1 MFIYFLLIFSFPNS
15 VLKNLSLY
23 SKYLKDIIFMDNP
36 LIQDFNTPFQTPPFD
51 KIKSENFMPAI
62 GTAIK
67 EAKQEI
73 ENIIS
78 QKEAPNFEN
87 TLEAMEFAGKKLS
100 SVASILSN
108 LNSAETNKE
117 IQATMREASPILS
130 EFGNDIWQNEAL
142 FERVKAVYNQKDQLQ
157 LDNEQ
162 EMLLNKTYK
171 AFIRNGADLN
181 EKDKAR
187 FKEITKELSQLSLSF
202 GENVLAA
209 TNDYE
214 LVITDEKELSGLPK
228 SIISQAANT
237 AKSKGKE
244 GKWVFTLQAP
254 SFLPFMENADNRSLR
269 KKLYKAFMS
278 KANKNDEHDNK
289 DIIKEIVN
297 LRSEKTSLLGYDTYA
312 DYVLEERMA
321 ESKANVQQFLDDLL
335 RQSLPK
341 AKAEVA
347 EIEAFVKELGE
358 DIELQRWDWR
368 YYSEKLKKKKYAIDD
383 ELLRPYFKLENVLD
397 GVLQS
402 AEKLYNIR
410 FKEVKSIPVY
420 HEDVTTYEVSN
431 SSDEQVAIFYADFHP
446 REGKRGG
453 AWMTT
458 YRDQYRENGKDI
470 LPLVSNVCNFTPSSP
485 GNPSLL
491 TFDEVTTLFHEF
503 GHALHAMLG
512 NSRYGSLS
520 GANVYWDFVELPS
533 QIFENWCYEK
543 ECLDLF
549 AKHYETGE
557 KIPQEYVNKI
567 KASSTYHEAYATV
580 RQVSLAL
587 LDMAYFSLEREEAK
601 DIKDVVEFEEKAM
614 EPTKLF
620 PSVEGTLMSPQFGH
634 IFAGGYASGYY
645 SYKWAEVLDADAFSL
660 FKEKGIFNKEVSQS
674 FKDNILSKGGSEHP
688 MELYKR
694 FRGREPKIEALLER
708 AGLK

>member
-1 MFIYFLLIFSFPNS
+1 
-15 VLKNLSLY
+15 
-23 SKYLKDIIFMDNP
+23 MDNP
-36 LIQDFNTPFQTPPFD
+36 LLKNFDTPFQTPPFD
-51 KIKSENFMPAI
+51 KIKSEHFMPAI
-62 GTAIK
+62 EAAIK
-67 EAKQEI
+67 EARQEI
-73 ENIIS
+73 EDITS
-78 QKEAPNFEN
+78 QSSAPTFEN
-87 TLEAMEFAGKKLS
+87 TLETMEFAGKKLS
-100 SVASILSN
+100 SVTSILFN
-108 LNSAETNKE
+108 LNSAETNKK
-117 IQATMREASPILS
+117 IQEVAREASPILS
-130 EFGNDIWQNEAL
+130 EFGNDIWQNADL
-142 FERVKAVYNQKDQLQ
+142 FERVKNVYKQKEKLG

-162 EMLLNKTYK
+162 EMLLTKTYK

-181 EKDKAR
+181 IKGKAR
-187 FKEITKELSQLSLSF
+187 FKEITKKLSQLSLTF
-202 GENVLAA
+202 GENVLAE

-214 LVITDEKELSGLPK
+214 LVISDEKDLSGLPD
-228 SIISQAANT
+228 SAIRQAAAT
-237 AKSKGKE
+237 ALSKGKE

-254 SFLPFMENADNRSLR
+254 SFVPFMENADNRSLR
-269 KKLYKAFMS
+269 EKLYKAYMS
-278 KANKNDEHDNK
+278 KANKNDERDNK
-289 DIIKEIVN
+289 VIIQEIVN
-297 LRSEKTSLLGYDTYA
+297 LRSEKVSLLGYGTYA

-321 ESKANVQQFLDDLL
+321 ESKDKVQAFLDDLL
-335 RQSLPK
+335 QQALPK
-341 AKAEVA
+341 AKEEVA
-347 EIEAFVKELGE
+347 EVKAFVKKLGE
-358 DIELQRWDWR
+358 EIDLQRWDWA
-368 YYSEKLKKKKYAIDD
+368 YYSEKLKKKKYAIDY

-397 GVLQS
+397 GVFQS
-402 AEKLYNIR
+402 AEKLYDIR
-410 FKEVKSIPVY
+410 FKEVKNIPLY
-420 HEDVTTYEVSN
+420 HEDVTTYEVSTI
-431 SSDEQVAIFYADFHP
+431 SGEHLAIFYADFHP

-458 YRDQYRENGKDI
+458 YRDQYRKNGKENR
-470 LPLVSNVCNFTPSSP
+470 PLVSNVCNFTPSSP

-491 TFDEVTTLFHEF
+491 TFNEVTTLFHEF

-557 KIPQEYVNKI
+557 KIPQEYVEKI

-587 LDMAYFSLEREEAK
+587 LDMGYFSLDRKEAQN
-601 DIKDVVEFEEKAM
+601 IEDVADFEEKAM
-614 EPTKLF
+614 AKTNLF
-620 PSVEGTLMSPQFGH
+620 PKVEGTLMSTQFGH
-634 IFAGGYASGYY
+634 IFSGGYASGYY

-660 FKEKGIFNKEVSQS
+660 FKEKGIFNKEVAQS
-674 FKDNILSKGGSEHP
+674 FKNNILSKGGSEHP

>member
-1 MFIYFLLIFSFPNS
+1 
-15 VLKNLSLY
+15 
-23 SKYLKDIIFMDNP
+23 MDNP
-36 LIQDFNTPFQTPPFD
+36 LLKSYKTPFQTPPFD
-51 KIKSENFMPAI
+51 EIKPEHFMPAI
-62 GTAIK
+62 EEAIK

-73 ENIIS
+73 EDIS
-78 QKEAPNFEN
+78 SQSETPTFEN

-100 SVASILSN
+100 SVTSILFN
-108 LNSAETNKE
+108 LNSAETNKK
-117 IQATMREASPILS
+117 IQEVAREASPILS
-130 EFGNDIWQNEAL
+130 EFGNDIWQNTDL
-142 FERVKAVYNQKDQLQ
+142 FERVKKVYNQKDQLE

-162 EMLLNKTYK
+162 EMLLTKTYK

-187 FKEITKELSQLSLSF
+187 FKEITKKLSQLSLTF
-202 GENVLAA
+202 GENVLAE

-214 LVITDEKELSGLPK
+214 LVISDEKDLSGLPD
-228 SIISQAANT
+228 SAIRQAANT

-244 GKWVFTLQAP
+244 GKWIFTLQAP
-254 SFLPFMENADNRSLR
+254 SFVPFMENADKRSLR
-269 KKLYKAFMS
+269 EQLYKAYMS

-289 DIIKEIVN
+289 AIIQEIVN
-297 LRSEKTSLLGYDTYA
+297 LRSEKVSLLGYDSYA

-321 ESKANVQQFLDDLL
+321 ESKDKVEAFLDDLL
-335 RQSLPK
+335 QQALPK
-341 AKAEVA
+341 AKEEVE
-347 EIEAFVKELGE
+347 EIIAFVKELGD
-358 DIELQRWDWR
+358 DIDLQRWDWA

-397 GVLQS
+397 GIFQS
-402 AEKLYNIR
+402 AEKLYDIR
-410 FKEVKSIPVY
+410 FEEVKNIPVY
-420 HEDVTTYEVSN
+420 HEDVTTYEVSTT
-431 SSDEQVAIFYADFHP
+431 SGEHVAIFYADFHP

-458 YRDQYRENGKDI
+458 YRDQYRKNGEDI
-470 LPLVSNVCNFTPSSP
+470 RPLVSNVCNFTPSSP

-491 TFDEVTTLFHEF
+491 TFNEVTTLFHEF

-549 AKHYETGE
+549 AKHYETSE
-557 KIPQEYVNKI
+557 KIPQEYVEKI

-587 LDMAYFSLEREEAK
+587 LDMAYFSLEREEAQN
-601 DIKDVVEFEEKAM
+601 IKDVAEFEEKAM
-614 EPTKLF
+614 APTKLF
-620 PSVEGTLMSPQFGH
+620 PKVEGTLMSTQFGH

-660 FKEKGIFNKEVSQS
+660 FKEKGIFNKEVAQS

>member
-1 MFIYFLLIFSFPNS
+1 
-15 VLKNLSLY
+15 
-23 SKYLKDIIFMDNP
+23 MDNP
-36 LIQDFNTPFQTPPFD
+36 LLKNFDTPFQTPPFD
-51 KIKSENFMPAI
+51 KIKSEHFMPAI
-62 GTAIK
+62 EEAIK

-73 ENIIS
+73 DDIIS
-78 QKEAPNFEN
+78 QSEAPTFEN
-87 TLEAMEFAGKKLS
+87 TLEAMEFAGEKLS
-100 SVASILSN
+100 SVTSILFN
-108 LNSAETNKE
+108 LNSAETNKK
-117 IQATMREASPILS
+117 IQEVAREASPILS
-130 EFGNDIWQNEAL
+130 EFGNDIWQNTNL
-142 FERVKAVYNQKDQLQ
+142 FERVKKVYNQKDQLE

-162 EMLLNKTYK
+162 EMLLTKTYK

-181 EKDKAR
+181 EVDKAR
-187 FKEITKELSQLSLSF
+187 FKEITKKLSQLSLTF
-202 GENVLAA
+202 GENVLAE

-214 LVITDEKELSGLPK
+214 LVISDEKDLSGLPD
-228 SIISQAANT
+228 SAIRQAANT
-237 AKSKGKE
+237 AKAKGKE

-254 SFLPFMENADNRSLR
+254 SFVPFMENADNRSLR
-269 KKLYKAFMS
+269 EQLYKAYMS
-278 KANKNDEHDNK
+278 KANKNDERDNK
-289 DIIKEIVN
+289 AIIQEIVN
-297 LRSEKTSLLGYDTYA
+297 LRSEKVSLLGYDSYA

-321 ESKANVQQFLDDLL
+321 ESTNKVQAFLDDLL
-335 RQSLPK
+335 QQALPK
-341 AKAEVA
+341 AQEEVA
-347 EIEAFVKELGE
+347 EIKAFVKELGD
-358 DIELQRWDWR
+358 DIDLKRWDWG

-397 GVLQS
+397 GVFQS
-402 AEKLYNIR
+402 AEKLYDIR
-410 FKEVKSIPVY
+410 FKEVKNIPVY
-420 HEDVTTYEVSN
+420 HEDVTTYEVSTT
-431 SSDEQVAIFYADFHP
+431 SGEHVAIFYADFHP

-458 YRDQYRENGKDI
+458 YRDQYRKNGEDNR
-470 LPLVSNVCNFTPSSP
+470 PLVSNVCNFTPSSP

-491 TFDEVTTLFHEF
+491 TFNEVTTLFHEF

-512 NSRYGSLS
+512 KGRYGSLS

-557 KIPQEYVNKI
+557 KIPQEYVEKI

-587 LDMAYFSLEREEAK
+587 LDMGYFSLDRKEAQN
-601 DIKDVVEFEEKAM
+601 IKDVAEFEEKAM
-614 EPTKLF
+614 APTKLF
-620 PSVEGTLMSPQFGH
+620 DKVEGTLMSTQFGH
-634 IFAGGYASGYY
+634 IFSGGYASGYY

-660 FKEKGIFNKEVSQS
+660 FKEKGIFNKEVAQS

>member
-1 MFIYFLLIFSFPNS
+1 
-15 VLKNLSLY
+15 
-23 SKYLKDIIFMDNP
+23 MDNP
-36 LIQDFNTPFQTPPFD
+36 LLKSFNTPFQTPPFD
-51 KIKSENFMPAI
+51 QIKSEHFMPAI
-62 GTAIK
+62 QEAIK

-73 ENIIS
+73 EDITS
-78 QKEAPNFEN
+78 QKAAPTFEN

-108 LNSAETNKE
+108 LNSAETNEK

-130 EFGNDIWQNEAL
+130 EFGNDIWQNESL
-142 FERVKAVYNQKDQLQ
+142 FERVKAVYNQKDQLT

-187 FKEITKELSQLSLSF
+187 FKEITKELSQLSLTF
-202 GENVLAA
+202 GENVLAE

-214 LVITDEKELSGLPK
+214 LVIIDEKDLNGLPNSVIK
-228 SIISQAANT
+228 QAANT

-269 KKLYKAFMS
+269 EALYKAFMS
-278 KANKNDEHDNK
+278 KANKNDERDNK

-297 LRSEKTSLLGYDTYA
+297 LRSEKTSLLGFDTYA

-321 ESKANVQQFLDDLL
+321 ESKGNVREFLDDLL
-335 RQSLPK
+335 KQSLPK
-341 AKAEVA
+341 AKDEVA
-347 EIEAFVKELGE
+347 EIEAFVKDLGE

-397 GVLQS
+397 GVFQS
-402 AEKLYNIR
+402 AEKLYDIR
-410 FKEVKSIPVY
+410 FKEVKNIPVY
-420 HEDVTTYEVSN
+420 HEDVTTYEVTRTSGE
-431 SSDEQVAIFYADFHP
+431 DVAIFYADFHP

-458 YRDQYRENGKDI
+458 YRDQYREKGRDI
-470 LPLVSNVCNFTPSSP
+470 RPLVSNVCNFTPSSP

-549 AKHYETGE
+549 AKHYQTGE
-557 KIPQEYVNKI
+557 KIPQEYVDKI
-567 KASSTYHEAYATV
+567 KASSTYHEAYSTV

-587 LDMAYFSLEREEAK
+587 LDMAYFTLERGEAK

-620 PSVEGTLMSPQFGH
+620 PSVEGTLMSSQFGH
-634 IFAGGYASGYY
+634 IFSGGYASGYY

-694 FRGREPKIEALLER
+694 FRGRAPKIEALLER

>member
-1 MFIYFLLIFSFPNS
+1 
-15 VLKNLSLY
+15 
-23 SKYLKDIIFMDNP
+23 MDNP
-36 LIQDFNTPFQTPPFD
+36 LLKSYNTPHQTPPFD
-51 KIKSENFMPAI
+51 KIKSEHFMPAI
-62 GTAIK
+62 EEAIK

-73 ENIIS
+73 EDIAS
-78 QKEAPNFEN
+78 QSAAPTFEN

-100 SVASILSN
+100 SVTSILFN
-108 LNSAETNKE
+108 LNSAETNKK
-117 IQATMREASPILS
+117 IQEVAREASPILS
-130 EFGNDIWQNEAL
+130 EFSNDIWQNADL
-142 FERVKAVYNQKDQLQ
+142 FERVKVVYQQKDQLA
-157 LDNEQ
+157 LDKEQ
-162 EMLLNKTYK
+162 EMLLTKTYK
-171 AFIRNGADLN
+171 SFIRNGADLN

-187 FKEITKELSQLSLSF
+187 FKEITKTLSQLSLTF
-202 GENVLAA
+202 GENVLAE

-214 LVITDEKELSGLPK
+214 LVISDKKDLSGLPD
-228 SIISQAANT
+228 SAIRQAANT
-237 AKSKGKE
+237 AKGKDKE

-254 SFLPFMENADNRSLR
+254 SFVPFMENADNRSLR
-269 KKLYKAFMS
+269 EQLYKAYMS
-278 KANKNDEHDNK
+278 KANKNDERDNK
-289 DIIKEIVN
+289 AVIQEIVN
-297 LRSEKTSLLGYDTYA
+297 LRSEKVSLLGYDSYA

-321 ESKANVQQFLDDLL
+321 ESKDKVQAFLDDLL
-335 RQSLPK
+335 QQSLPK
-341 AKAEVA
+341 AKEEVA
-347 EIEAFVKELGE
+347 EITAFVKELGE
-358 DIELQRWDWR
+358 DIDLQRWDWG

-397 GVLQS
+397 GVFQS
-402 AEKLYNIR
+402 AEKLYDIR
-410 FKEVKSIPVY
+410 FKEVKNIPVY
-420 HEDVTTYEVSN
+420 HEDVTTYEVSTN
-431 SSDEQVAIFYADFHP
+431 SGEHVAIFYADFHP

-458 YRDQYRENGKDI
+458 YRDQYRKNGEDI
-470 LPLVSNVCNFTPSSP
+470 RPLVSNVCNFTPSSP

-491 TFDEVTTLFHEF
+491 TFNEVTTLFHEF

-549 AKHYETGE
+549 ARHYETGE
-557 KIPQEYVNKI
+557 KIPQEYVEKI

-587 LDMAYFSLEREEAK
+587 LDLAYFSLDREAAQN
-601 DIKDVVEFEEKAM
+601 IKDVADFEEKAM
-614 EPTKLF
+614 AKTDLF
-620 PSVEGTLMSPQFGH
+620 PKVEGTLMSTQFGH
-634 IFAGGYASGYY
+634 IFSGGYASGYY

-660 FKEKGIFNKEVSQS
+660 FKEKGIFNKEVAQS

>member
-1 MFIYFLLIFSFPNS
+1 ME
-15 VLKNLSLY
+15 
-23 SKYLKDIIFMDNP
+23 NP
-36 LIQDFNTPFQTPPFD
+36 LLQNFDTPFQTPPFD
-51 KIKSENFMPAI
+51 TIKSEHFMPAI
-62 GTAIK
+62 EEAIK

-73 ENIIS
+73 EDIIS
-78 QKEAPNFEN
+78 QREEPSFEN
-87 TLEAMEFAGKKLS
+87 TLESLEFAGKKLS
-100 SVASILSN
+100 SIASILSN
-108 LNSAETNKE
+108 LNSAETNEK

-130 EFGNDIWQNEAL
+130 EFGNDIWQNADL
-142 FERVKAVYNQKDQLQ
+142 FERVKLVYKEKDQLS
-157 LDNEQ
+157 LDHEQ
-162 EMLLNKTYK
+162 KMLLNKTYK
-171 AFIRNGADLN
+171 AFIRNGADLSGQ
-181 EKDKAR
+181 DKAR
-187 FKEITKELSQLSLSF
+187 FKEITKELSQLSLTF
-202 GENVLAA
+202 GENVLAE

-214 LVITDEKELSGLPK
+214 LVISDEKDLSGLPN
-228 SIISQAANT
+228 SIIRQAAST
-237 AKSKGKE
+237 AQANGKE

-269 KKLYKAFMS
+269 EQFYKAFSS
-278 KANKNDEHDNK
+278 KANKGDKRDNK
-289 DIIKEIVN
+289 KIIKDIVN
-297 LRSEKTSLLGYDTYA
+297 LRSEKAILVGYDTFA

-321 ESKANVQQFLDDLL
+321 ESKDKVKQFLDDLL
-335 RQSLPK
+335 KQSLPK
-341 AKAEVA
+341 AKEEVA
-347 EIEAFVKELGE
+347 EIEAFIKEQGE
-358 DIELQRWDWR
+358 NIELQRWDWA

-383 ELLRPYFKLENVLD
+383 ELLRPYFKLENVLE
-397 GVLQS
+397 GVFLS
-402 AEKLYNIR
+402 AEKLYDIR
-410 FKEVKSIPVY
+410 FKEVNNIPLY
-420 HEDVTTYEVSN
+420 HEDVTTYEVSTT
-431 SSDEQVAIFYADFHP
+431 SGEPVAIFYADFHP

-458 YRDQYRENGKDI
+458 YRDQYREKGKDI
-470 LPLVSNVCNFTPSSP
+470 RPLVSNVCNFTPSSP

-491 TFDEVTTLFHEF
+491 SFNEVTTLFHEF

-549 AKHYETGE
+549 ATHYETGE
-557 KIPQEYVNKI
+557 KIPQEYVEKI
-567 KASSTYHEAYATV
+567 KASSTYHEAYSTV

-587 LDMAYFSLEREEAK
+587 LDMAYFTLEREEALQ
-601 DIKDVVEFEEKAM
+601 IEDVEFFEEKAM
-614 EPTKLF
+614 EPTKLL
-620 PSVEGTLMSPQFGH
+620 PKVGGTIMSTQFGH

-660 FKEKGIFNKEVSQS
+660 FKEKGIFNKDVSQS

-708 AGLK
+708 AGLN

>member
-1 MFIYFLLIFSFPNS
+1 
-15 VLKNLSLY
+15 
-23 SKYLKDIIFMDNP
+23 MDNP
-36 LIQDFNTPFQTPPFD
+36 LLKNFDTPHQTPPFD
-51 KIKSENFMPAI
+51 KIKSEHFMPAI
-62 GTAIK
+62 EEAIK

-73 ENIIS
+73 EDITS
-78 QKEAPNFEN
+78 KSEAPTFEN

-100 SVASILSN
+100 SITSVLFN
-108 LNSAETNKE
+108 LNSAETNKN
-117 IQATMREASPILS
+117 IQEVAREASPILS
-130 EFGNDIWQNEAL
+130 EFGNDIWQNADL
-142 FERVKAVYNQKDQLQ
+142 FERVKTVYHQKDKLE

-162 EMLLNKTYK
+162 EMLLTKTYK

-187 FKEITKELSQLSLSF
+187 FKEITKKLSQLSLTF
-202 GENVLAA
+202 GENVLAE

-214 LVITDEKELSGLPK
+214 LVISDQKDLSGLPD
-228 SIISQAANT
+228 SAIRQAAST
-237 AKSKGKE
+237 AKAKDKE
-244 GKWVFTLQAP
+244 GRWVFTLQAP
-254 SFLPFMENADNRSLR
+254 SFVPFMENADNRSLR
-269 KKLYKAFMS
+269 EQLYKAYMS
-278 KANKNDEHDNK
+278 KANKNDERDNK
-289 DIIKEIVN
+289 AIIQEIVN
-297 LRSEKTSLLGYDTYA
+297 LRSEKVSLLGYDSYA

-321 ESKANVQQFLDDLL
+321 ESKNKVQSFLEDLL
-335 RQSLPK
+335 KQSLPK
-341 AKAEVA
+341 AKEEVA
-347 EIEAFVKELGE
+347 EIKVFIKELGD
-358 DIELQRWDWR
+358 DIDLQRWDWA

-397 GVLQS
+397 GVFQS
-402 AEKLYNIR
+402 AEKLYDIR
-410 FKEVKSIPVY
+410 FKEVKNIPVY
-420 HEDVTTYEVSN
+420 HEDVTTYEVTTTSGEN
-431 SSDEQVAIFYADFHP
+431 VAIFYADFHP

-458 YRDQYRENGKDI
+458 YRDQYQKNGEDI
-470 LPLVSNVCNFTPSSP
+470 RPLVSNVCNFTPSSP
-485 GNPSLL
+485 GNPSLM
-491 TFDEVTTLFHEF
+491 TFNEVTTLFHEF
-503 GHALHAMLG
+503 GHALHTMLG

-557 KIPQEYVNKI
+557 KIPQEYVEKI

-587 LDMAYFSLEREEAK
+587 LDMGYFSLDRKEAQN
-601 DIKDVVEFEEKAM
+601 IEDVADFEEKAM
-614 EPTKLF
+614 AKTDLF
-620 PSVEGTLMSPQFGH
+620 PKVEGTLMSTQFGH
-634 IFAGGYASGYY
+634 IFSGGYASGYY

-660 FKEKGIFNKEVSQS
+660 FKEKGIFNKEVAQS

-688 MELYKR
+688 MELYKK

>member
-1 MFIYFLLIFSFPNS
+1 
-15 VLKNLSLY
+15 
-23 SKYLKDIIFMDNP
+23 MDNP
-36 LIQDFNTPFQTPPFD
+36 LLKNFDTPFQTPPFD
-51 KIKSENFMPAI
+51 KIESEHFMPAI
-62 GTAIK
+62 EEAIK

-73 ENIIS
+73 EDITS
-78 QKEAPNFEN
+78 QSTAPTFEN
-87 TLEAMEFAGKKLS
+87 TLEAMEFAGEKLS
-100 SVASILSN
+100 SVTSILFN
-108 LNSAETNKE
+108 LNSAETNKK
-117 IQATMREASPILS
+117 IQEVAREASPILS
-130 EFGNDIWQNEAL
+130 EFGNDIWQNADL
-142 FERVKAVYNQKDQLQ
+142 FERVKAVYNQKEQLQ

-162 EMLLNKTYK
+162 EMLLTKTYK

-187 FKEITKELSQLSLSF
+187 FKEITKKLSQLSLTF
-202 GENVLAA
+202 GENVLAE

-214 LVITDEKELSGLPK
+214 LVISDEKDLSGLPD
-228 SIISQAANT
+228 SAIRQAANT
-237 AKSKGKE
+237 AKAKGKE

-254 SFLPFMENADNRSLR
+254 SFVPFMENGDNRSLR
-269 KKLYKAFMS
+269 EQLYKAYMS
-278 KANKNDEHDNK
+278 KANKNDERDNK
-289 DIIKEIVN
+289 AIIQEIVN
-297 LRSEKTSLLGYDTYA
+297 LRSEKVSLLGYDSYA

-321 ESKANVQQFLDDLL
+321 ESTNKVQAFLDDLL
-335 RQSLPK
+335 QQALPK
-341 AKAEVA
+341 AQEEVA
-347 EIEAFVKELGE
+347 EIKAFVKELG
-358 DIELQRWDWR
+358 DDSDLQRWDWG

-397 GVLQS
+397 GVFQS
-402 AEKLYNIR
+402 AEKLYDIR
-410 FKEVKSIPVY
+410 FKEVKNIPVY
-420 HEDVTTYEVSN
+420 HEDVTTYEVSTT
-431 SSDEQVAIFYADFHP
+431 SGEHVAIFYADFHP

-458 YRDQYRENGKDI
+458 YRDQYRKNGEDNR
-470 LPLVSNVCNFTPSSP
+470 PLVSNVCNFTPSSP

-491 TFDEVTTLFHEF
+491 TFNEVTTLFHEF

-512 NSRYGSLS
+512 KGRYGSLS

-557 KIPQEYVNKI
+557 KIPQEYVEKI

-587 LDMAYFSLEREEAK
+587 LDMGYFSLDRKEAQN
-601 DIKDVVEFEEKAM
+601 IKDVAEFEGKAM
-614 EPTKLF
+614 APTKLF
-620 PSVEGTLMSPQFGH
+620 DKVEGTLMSTQFGH
-634 IFAGGYASGYY
+634 IFSGGYASGYY

-660 FKEKGIFNKEVSQS
+660 FKEKGIFNKEVAQS

>member
-1 MFIYFLLIFSFPNS
+1 
-15 VLKNLSLY
+15 
-23 SKYLKDIIFMDNP
+23 MDNP
-36 LIQDFNTPFQTPPFD
+36 LLKPFNTPFQTPPFD
-51 KIKSENFMPAI
+51 QVKPDHFMPAI
-62 GTAIK
+62 KEAIL

-73 ENIIS
+73 DGILS
-78 QKEAPNFEN
+78 QKEEPTFEN
-87 TLEAMEFAGKKLS
+87 TLEAMEFAGEKIS
-100 SVASILSN
+100 SVSSILFN
-108 LNSAETNKE
+108 LNSAETNEK
-117 IQATMREASPILS
+117 IQEVAREASPILS
-130 EFGNDIWQNEAL
+130 EFGNEIWQNADL
-142 FERVKAVYNQKDQLQ
+142 FDRVKKVYNQKHELT
-157 LDNEQ
+157 LDSEQ
-162 EMLLNKTYK
+162 EMLLTKTYK
-171 AFIRNGADLN
+171 SFIRNGADLN
-181 EKDKAR
+181 DKDKAR
-187 FKEITKELSQLSLSF
+187 FKEITKKLSQLSLTF
-202 GENVLAA
+202 GENVLAE

-214 LVITDEKELSGLPK
+214 LVISDEKDLSGLPK
-228 SIISQAANT
+228 SVIKQAATT

-254 SFLPFMENADNRSLR
+254 SFLPFMENADNRALR
-269 KKLYKAFMS
+269 EQLYKAFMS
-278 KANKNDEHDNK
+278 KANKGDERDNK
-289 DIIKEIVN
+289 AIIQEIVN
-297 LRSEKTSLLGYDTYA
+297 LRSEKTTLLGYDTYA

-321 ESKANVQQFLDDLL
+321 ESKEKVQSFLDDLL
-335 RQSLPK
+335 KQSLPK
-341 AKAEVA
+341 AKEEVA
-347 EIEAFVKELGE
+347 EIQAFVKELGE
-358 DIELQRWDWR
+358 DIELQRWDWG

-397 GVLQS
+397 GVFQA
-402 AEKLYNIR
+402 AEKLYDIR
-410 FKEVKSIPVY
+410 FKEVKNIPLY
-420 HEDVTTYEVSN
+420 HDDVTTYEVSTT
-431 SSDEQVAIFYADFHP
+431 SGEHVAIFYADFHP

-453 AWMTT
+453 AWMTG
-458 YRDQYRENGKDI
+458 YRDQYRKNGEEVR
-470 LPLVSNVCNFTPSSP
+470 PLVSNVCNFTPSSP

-491 TFDEVTTLFHEF
+491 TFNEVTTLFHEF

-512 NSRYGSLS
+512 NSRYGSIS

-549 AKHYETGE
+549 ATHYETGE
-557 KIPQEYVNKI
+557 KIPQEYIEKI
-567 KASSTYHEAYATV
+567 KDSSTYHEAYSTV

-587 LDMAYFSLEREEAK
+587 LDMAYFSLTREEAQN
-601 DIKDVVEFEEKAM
+601 IGNVAQFEEKAM

-620 PSVEGTLMSPQFGH
+620 PSIKGAMMSPQFGH

-660 FKEKGIFNKEVSQS
+660 FKEKGIFNKEVSHS

>member
-1 MFIYFLLIFSFPNS
+1 
-15 VLKNLSLY
+15 
-23 SKYLKDIIFMDNP
+23 MDNP
-36 LIQDFNTPFQTPPFD
+36 LLKNFDTPFQTPPFD
-51 KIKSENFMPAI
+51 KIKSEHFMPAI
-62 GTAIK
+62 EEAIK

-73 ENIIS
+73 EDITS
-78 QKEAPNFEN
+78 LSAAPTFEN
-87 TLEAMEFAGKKLS
+87 TLEAMEFAGKRLS

-130 EFGNDIWQNEAL
+130 EFGNEIWQNETL
-142 FERVKAVYNQKDQLQ
+142 FDRVKTIYNKKNELS

-202 GENVLAA
+202 GENVLAE

-214 LVITDEKELSGLPK
+214 LVISDEKDLSGLPE
-228 SIISQAANT
+228 SAIRQAANT

-254 SFLPFMENADNRSLR
+254 SFVPFMENADNRVLR
-269 KKLYKAFMS
+269 EQLYKAFMS
-278 KANKNDEHDNK
+278 KANKNDERDNK
-289 DIIKEIVN
+289 AIVQEIVN
-297 LRSEKTSLLGYDTYA
+297 LRSEKATLLGYKTYA

-321 ESKANVQQFLDDLL
+321 ESKDKVQRFLDDLL
-335 RQSLPK
+335 QQSLPK
-341 AKAEVA
+341 AKEEVA

-358 DIELQRWDWR
+358 NIDLQRWDWA

-397 GVLQS
+397 GVFQS
-402 AEKLYNIR
+402 AEKLYDIR
-410 FKEVKSIPVY
+410 FKEVNNVTVY
-420 HEDVTTYEVSN
+420 HDDVTTYEVSN
-431 SSDEQVAIFYADFHP
+431 TAGELVAIFYADFHP

-458 YRDQYRENGKDI
+458 YRDQYKENGADMR
-470 LPLVSNVCNFTPSSP
+470 PLVSNVCNFTPSSP

-491 TFDEVTTLFHEF
+491 TFNEVTTLFHEF

-512 NSRYGSLS
+512 SGHYGSLT

-549 AKHYETGE
+549 ARHYETGE
-557 KIPQEYVNKI
+557 KIPQEYVDKI

-587 LDMAYFSLEREEAK
+587 LDMAYFTLEREDAQNLS
-601 DIKDVVEFEEKAM
+601 DIEEFEEKAM

-620 PSVEGTLMSPQFGH
+620 PKVLGTLMSTQFGH

-645 SYKWAEVLDADAFSL
+645 SYKWAEVLDADAFAL
-660 FKEKGIFNKEVSQS
+660 FQEKGIFNKEVSQS
-674 FKDNILSKGGSEHP
+674 FKDNILSKGGSQHP
-688 MELYKR
+688 MELYKK
-694 FRGREPKIEALLER
+694 FRGREPKIEALLKR

>member
-1 MFIYFLLIFSFPNS
+1 
-15 VLKNLSLY
+15 
-23 SKYLKDIIFMDNP
+23 MDNP
-36 LIQDFNTPFQTPPFD
+36 LLKEFNTPFQTPPFD
-51 KIKSENFMPAI
+51 HIKSEHFMPAI
-62 GTAIK
+62 EGAIT

-73 ENIIS
+73 KNITS
-78 QKEAPNFEN
+78 QSETPTFEN
-87 TLEAMEFAGKKLS
+87 TLEAMEFAGEKLS
-100 SVASILSN
+100 SVSSILFN
-108 LNSAETNKE
+108 LNSAETNEK
-117 IQATMREASPILS
+117 IQEVTREASPILS
-130 EFGNDIWQNEAL
+130 EFGNDIWQNADL
-142 FERVKAVYNQKDQLQ
+142 FERVKVVYNQKNQLE
-157 LDNEQ
+157 LDHEQ
-162 EMLLNKTYK
+162 KMLLDKTYK

-187 FKEITKELSQLSLSF
+187 FKDMTKKLSQLSLTF
-202 GENVLAA
+202 GENVLAE

-214 LVITDEKELSGLPK
+214 LVISDEKDLGGLPDSAK
-228 SIISQAANT
+228 KQAKNT
-237 AKSKGKE
+237 ARAKGKE

-254 SFLPFMENADNRSLR
+254 SFVPFMENADNRALR
-269 KKLYKAFMS
+269 KELYKAFMS
-278 KANKNDEHDNK
+278 KANKNDEYDNK
-289 DIIKEIVN
+289 TIIKEIVN

-321 ESKANVQQFLDDLL
+321 ESKDNVQQFLSDLL
-335 RQSLPK
+335 KQSLPK
-341 AKAEVA
+341 AQEEVA
-347 EIEAFVKELGE
+347 EIESFVKELGE
-358 DIELQRWDWR
+358 DIDLQRWDWA

-397 GVLQS
+397 GVFQS
-402 AEKLYNIR
+402 AEKLYDIR

-431 SSDEQVAIFYADFHP
+431 LAGEQVAIFYADFHP

-458 YRDQYRENGKDI
+458 YRDQYRKNGEEFR
-470 LPLVSNVCNFTPSSP
+470 PLVSNVCNFTPSTP
-485 GNPSLL
+485 DNPSLL
-491 TFDEVTTLFHEF
+491 TFNEVTTLFHEF

-512 NSRYGSLS
+512 NGRYGSLT

-557 KIPQEYVNKI
+557 KIPQDYVDKI

-587 LDMAYFSLEREEAK
+587 LDMAYFTLEREEAK
-601 DIKDVVEFEEKAM
+601 DIKDVEEFEEKAM
-614 EPTKLF
+614 APTKLF
-620 PSVEGTLMSPQFGH
+620 PSVEGTLMSTQFGH
-634 IFAGGYASGYY
+634 IFSGGYASGYY

-694 FRGREPKIEALLER
+694 FRGREPKIEALLQR

>member
-1 MFIYFLLIFSFPNS
+1 
-15 VLKNLSLY
+15 
-23 SKYLKDIIFMDNP
+23 MDNP
-36 LIQDFNTPFQTPPFD
+36 LLKNFDTPHQTPPFD
-51 KIKSENFMPAI
+51 KIKSEHFMPAI
-62 GTAIK
+62 TEAIK
-67 EAKQEI
+67 EAKQEVDGI
-73 ENIIS
+73 TS
-78 QKEAPNFEN
+78 QSDAPTFEN
-87 TLEAMEFAGKKLS
+87 TLEAMELAGEKLS
-100 SVASILSN
+100 SVTSILFN
-108 LNSAETNKE
+108 LNSAETNKK
-117 IQATMREASPILS
+117 IQEVAKEASPILS
-130 EFGNDIWQNEAL
+130 EFGNDIWQNADL
-142 FERVKAVYNQKDQLQ
+142 FERVKIIYKQKEQLE

-181 EKDKAR
+181 EKDKTR
-187 FKEITKELSQLSLSF
+187 FKEITKKLSNLSLSF
-202 GENVLAA
+202 GENVLAE

-214 LVITDEKELSGLPK
+214 LVISDEKDLSGLPD
-228 SIISQAANT
+228 SAIRQAAST
-237 AKSKGKE
+237 ALSKGKE

-254 SFLPFMENADNRSLR
+254 SFVPFMENADNRSLR
-269 KKLYKAFMS
+269 EQLYKAFMS
-278 KANKNDEHDNK
+278 KANKNDVRDNK
-289 DIIKEIVN
+289 AIIQEIVN
-297 LRSEKTSLLGYDTYA
+297 LRSEKVSLLGYDTYA

-321 ESKANVQQFLDDLL
+321 ESKDKVQQFLDDLL
-335 RQSLPK
+335 KQALPK
-341 AKAEVA
+341 AKEEVA
-347 EIEAFVKELGE
+347 EIKAFLKELGE
-358 DIELQRWDWR
+358 DIDLQRWDWA

-397 GVLQS
+397 GVFQS
-402 AEKLYNIR
+402 AEKLYDIR
-410 FKEVKSIPVY
+410 FKEVKNIPVY
-420 HEDVTTYEVSN
+420 HEDVTTYEVSTT
-431 SSDEQVAIFYADFHP
+431 SGEHVAIFYADFHP

-453 AWMTT
+453 AWMTG
-458 YRDQYRENGKDI
+458 YRDQYRKNGEDI
-470 LPLVSNVCNFTPSSP
+470 RPLVSNVCNFTPSSP

-491 TFDEVTTLFHEF
+491 TFNEVTTLFHEF

-549 AKHYETGE
+549 ARHYETGE
-557 KIPQEYVNKI
+557 KIPQEYVEKI

-587 LDMAYFSLEREEAK
+587 LDLAYFSLDREEAQNIENIA
-601 DIKDVVEFEEKAM
+601 DFEEKAM
-614 EPTKLF
+614 APTKLF
-620 PSVEGTLMSPQFGH
+620 PKVEGTLMSTQFGH
-634 IFAGGYASGYY
+634 IFSGGYASGYY

>member
-1 MFIYFLLIFSFPNS
+1 
-15 VLKNLSLY
+15 
-23 SKYLKDIIFMDNP
+23 MDNP
-36 LIQDFNTPFQTPPFD
+36 LLKNFDTPHQTPPFD
-51 KIKSENFMPAI
+51 KIKSEYFMPAI
-62 GTAIK
+62 EVAIK

-73 ENIIS
+73 EDITS
-78 QKEAPNFEN
+78 QSSAPTFEN
-87 TLEAMEFAGKKLS
+87 TLEAMELAGEKLS
-100 SVASILSN
+100 SVTSILFN
-108 LNSAETNKE
+108 LNSAETNKK
-117 IQATMREASPILS
+117 IQEVAREASPILS
-130 EFGNDIWQNEAL
+130 EFGNDIWQNADL
-142 FERVKAVYNQKDQLQ
+142 FERVKTVYNQKDQLE

-162 EMLLNKTYK
+162 AMLLTKTYK

-187 FKEITKELSQLSLSF
+187 FKEITKKLSQQSLTF
-202 GENVLAA
+202 GENVLAE

-214 LVITDEKELSGLPK
+214 LVISDEKDLSGLPD
-228 SIISQAANT
+228 SAIRQAANI
-237 AKSKGKE
+237 AKAKGKE

-254 SFLPFMENADNRSLR
+254 SFVPFMENADNRSLR
-269 KKLYKAFMS
+269 EELYKAFMS
-278 KANKNDEHDNK
+278 KANKNDERNNK
-289 DIIKEIVN
+289 VIIQEIVN
-297 LRSEKTSLLGYDTYA
+297 LRSEKVSLLGYDSYA

-321 ESKANVQQFLDDLL
+321 ESKDKVQKFLDDLL
-335 RQSLPK
+335 KQALPK
-341 AKAEVA
+341 AKEEVA
-347 EIEAFVKELGE
+347 EIKSFVKELGE
-358 DIELQRWDWR
+358 DIDLQRWDWG

-397 GVLQS
+397 GVFQS
-402 AEKLYNIR
+402 AEKLYDIR
-410 FKEVKSIPVY
+410 FKEVKNIPVY
-420 HEDVTTYEVSN
+420 HEDVTTYEVSTT
-431 SSDEQVAIFYADFHP
+431 SGEHVAIFYADFHP

-458 YRDQYRENGKDI
+458 YRDQYRKNGEEFR
-470 LPLVSNVCNFTPSSP
+470 PLVSNVCNFTPSSP

-491 TFDEVTTLFHEF
+491 TFNEVTTLFHEF

-549 AKHYETGE
+549 AKHFETGE
-557 KIPQEYVNKI
+557 KIPQEYVEKI

-587 LDMAYFSLEREEAK
+587 LDMGYFSLDREEAK
-601 DIKDVVEFEEKAM
+601 NIENVADFEEKAM
-614 EPTKLF
+614 APTKLF
-620 PSVEGTLMSPQFGH
+620 PKVKGTLMSTQFGH
-634 IFAGGYASGYY
+634 IFSGGYASGYY

-660 FKEKGIFNKEVSQS
+660 FKEKGIFNKEVAQS

>member
-1 MFIYFLLIFSFPNS
+1 
-15 VLKNLSLY
+15 
-23 SKYLKDIIFMDNP
+23 MDNP
-36 LIQDFNTPFQTPPFD
+36 LLKNFNTPFQTPPFD
-51 KIKSENFMPAI
+51 KIKSEHFMPAI
-62 GTAIK
+62 EEAIK

-73 ENIIS
+73 EHIIS
-78 QKEAPNFEN
+78 QEEKPSFEN
-87 TLEAMEFAGKKLS
+87 TLESLEFAGKKLS
-100 SVASILSN
+100 SVSSILFN
-108 LNSAETNKE
+108 LNSAETNEK
-117 IQATMREASPILS
+117 IQEVAREASPILS
-130 EFGNDIWQNEAL
+130 EFGNDIWQNAAL
-142 FERVKAVYNQKDQLQ
+142 FERVKVVYNQKDKLN
-157 LDNEQ
+157 LDHEQ
-162 EMLLNKTYK
+162 KMLLDKTYK
-171 AFIRNGADLN
+171 SFIRNGADLN

-187 FKEITKELSQLSLSF
+187 FKEITKKLSQLSLTF
-202 GENVLAA
+202 GENVLAE

-214 LVITDEKELSGLPK
+214 LVISDEKDLSGLPK
-228 SIISQAANT
+228 SVINQASNT

-244 GKWVFTLQAP
+244 GNWVFTLQAP
-254 SFLPFMENADNRSLR
+254 SFIPFMENADNRSLR
-269 KKLYKAFMS
+269 EQLYKAFMS
-278 KANKNDEHDNK
+278 KANKNDKRDNK
-289 DIIKEIVN
+289 AIIQEIVK
-297 LRSEKTSLLGYDTYA
+297 LRNEKVNLLGYNTYA

-321 ESKANVQQFLDDLL
+321 ESKDKVQAFLDDLL
-335 RQSLPK
+335 KQSLPK
-341 AKAEVA
+341 AKEEVA
-347 EIEAFVKELGE
+347 EIKAFIEELGD
-358 DIELQRWDWR
+358 DINLERWDWA
-368 YYSEKLKKKKYAIDD
+368 YYSEKLKKKKFEIDD

-397 GVLQS
+397 GVFQS
-402 AEKLYNIR
+402 AEKLYDIR
-410 FKEVKSIPVY
+410 FTEVKNIPVY
-420 HEDVTTYEVSN
+420 HEDVTTYEVTNTSG
-431 SSDEQVAIFYADFHP
+431 EHVAIFYADFHP

-453 AWMTT
+453 AWMTG
-458 YRDQYRENGKDI
+458 YRDQYRKNGEDI
-470 LPLVSNVCNFTPSSP
+470 RPLVSNVCNFTPSSP

-491 TFDEVTTLFHEF
+491 TFNEVTTLFHEF

-557 KIPQEYVNKI
+557 KIPQEYVDKI
-567 KASSTYHEAYATV
+567 KDSGTFHEAYSTV

-587 LDMAYFSLEREEAK
+587 LDMAYFTLERAEAK
-601 DIKDVVEFEEKAM
+601 DIQDVAEFEEKAM

-620 PSVEGTLMSPQFGH
+620 PSVEGALMSSQFGH

-660 FKEKGIFNKEVSQS
+660 FKEKGIFNKDVSQS

-694 FRGREPKIEALLER
+694 FRGREPKIDALLER